1 MRTNSASA
9 GSRSCKSPAHS
20 DVLPVELCLLEAGR
34 RRDKALGAGMPYMVT
49 GDEGHV
55 VLAGR
60 IAVGADA
67 SCRLDLSDKLAEGR
81 YTLSTQLIVN
91 GNAMN
96 AEITRFPFEVLSR
109 P

>member
-1 MRTNSASA
+1 MIKRSAPE
-9 GSRSCKSPAHS
+9 C
-20 DVLPVELCLLEAGR
+20 
-34 RRDKALGAGMPYMVT
+34 PYMVT

>member
-1 MRTNSASA
+1 MVANSASA

-20 DVLPVELCLLEAGR
+20 DASHAEFACWRV
-34 RRDKALGAGMPYMVT
+34 GADVIKRSAPECPYMVT

-60 IAVGADA
+60 IGVGADA

-96 AEITRFPFEVLSR
+96 AEITRFPFEVL
-109 P
+109 

>member
-1 MRTNSASA
+1 MIKRSAPE
-9 GSRSCKSPAHS
+9 C
-20 DVLPVELCLLEAGR
+20 
-34 RRDKALGAGMPYMVT
+34 PYMVT

-60 IAVGADA
+60 IGVGADA